1 MRERTL
7 ARRLPYYV
15 MFAVIALF
23 AAIPLYWLVLSSIK
37 PVEDLSDPSPVPARL
52 TLDNYLIALTDTE
65 IPRWLGNTLLIAIA
79 TTALGLAVSALAA
92 FSFARH
98 VFAGRSILFGMVI
111 ASLAIPEYVTVI
123 PQYTIMRELGL
134 LNTYAAVVLPLAA
147 HALTLFLL
155 RQYFRQLPDE
165 LFDAARLDGASEWS
179 TFLKVA
185 FPLIRPGLGAA
196 GLMLFLSSWNAYLLP
211 LIMLQSSDQFTLPMG
226 LAFLH
231 SQIQLGDTAISPWSA
246 ITAGTVLSILPL
258 VVCLLAMQRHFI
270 AGITQGAV
278 R

>member
-1 MRERTL
+1 
-7 ARRLPYYV
+7 
-15 MFAVIALF
+15 
-23 AAIPLYWLVLSSIK
+23 
-37 PVEDLSDPSPVPARL
+37 
-52 TLDNYLIALTDTE
+52 LDNYIIALSDTA
-65 IPRWLGNTLLIAIA
+65 IPRWLGNTLLIAVI
-79 TTALGLAVSALAA
+79 TTVLGLAVSALAA

-98 VFAGRSILFGMVI
+98 RFPGRTVLFAAVI

-123 PQYTIMRELGL
+123 PQYLIMRELGL
-134 LNTYAAVVLPLAA
+134 LNSYAAVVLPLAA

-155 RQYFRQLPDE
+155 RQYFQQLPDE
-165 LFDAARLDGASEWS
+165 LFDAARLDGAGEWL

-185 FPLIRPGLGAA
+185 FPLIRPGIAAA

-211 LIMLQSSDQFTLPMG
+211 LIMMQSSEQFTLPMG

-231 SQIQLGDTAISPWSA
+231 SQIQLGDAVISPWSA
-246 ITAGTVLSILPL
+246 ITDGTVLSLLPL
-258 VVCLLAMQRHFI
+258 VICLLAMQRHFI